1 MATRIPHVMEFF
13 GDHTRIIPVKFDEI
27 LPSGLGDVVKLLIG
41 IRPMDCQTA
50 GRTMDI
56 LIMITIAHLEPMSQ
70 VSEK

>member
-1 MATRIPHVMEFF
+1 MGFF
-13 GDHTRIIPVKFDEI
+13 GDHPRIIPVKFNEI
-27 LPSGLGDVVKLLIG
+27 LPSGLVGYVVKLLIG

-70 VSEK
+70 VS